1 MIIGG
6 DLVVSFFEKQYDRNL
21 GSLIYLDCKDTFR
34 NSVESLLSTST
45 KSIEISRLFLFF
57 YKFKQNKYNTFK
69 FIFSNYVIT
78 VKLII
83 YYF

>member
-6 DLVVSFFEKQYDRNL
+6 DLVVSLFEKQYDRNL
-21 GSLIYLDCKDTFR
+21 GSLIYLDCKDRFR

-45 KSIEISRLFLFF
+45 KSIGISRLFLFF
-57 YKFKQNKYNTFK
+57 INSNKININRLKLIFYNE
-69 FIFSNYVIT
+69 VIT